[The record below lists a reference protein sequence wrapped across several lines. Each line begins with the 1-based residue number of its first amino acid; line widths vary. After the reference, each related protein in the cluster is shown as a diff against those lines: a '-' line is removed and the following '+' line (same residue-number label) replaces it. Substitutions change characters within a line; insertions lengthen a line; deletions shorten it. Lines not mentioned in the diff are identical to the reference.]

1 MAATKTGR
9 RSSEQRRQPRIQ
21 RRFPD
26 VRVSERWLLRWF
38 GAPTKVV
45 SDSKNSRDSGW
56 LYLVDKAEIR
66 KLKNPSFSPFLLAP
80 LNNSDVFLRLRCV
93 VNNYNTRSNDW
104 RKLDDI
110 APDAIDLPF
119 KLFVG
124 RK

>member
-80 LNNSDVFLRLRCV
+80 LNNSDVFLRLR
-93 VNNYNTRSNDW
+93 SNDW